1 MVVAAFNQEKALLG
15 AFSVIT
21 NLRMDL
27 FEALLDSDWC
37 SSFPDPSKNET
48 NGLVIVSSPA
58 QTRVD
63 ENSELLLECPDSQ
76 VRQILR
82 VVELQTINRRSCTIT
97 KKAFKTLLRHYAKRA
112 LTPR

>member
-1 MVVAAFNQEKALLG
+1 MVSCQ
-15 AFSVIT
+15 
-21 NLRMDL
+21 
-27 FEALLDSDWC
+27 LDSDWC

-76 VRQILR
+76 VMQILR
-82 VVELQTINRRSCTIT
+82 VVELQSINRQSCTIT
-97 KKAFKTLLRHYAKRA
+97 ENAQSY
-112 LTPR
+112 

>member
-1 MVVAAFNQEKALLG
+1 MSCDWSAGQ
-15 AFSVIT
+15 
-21 NLRMDL
+21 
-27 FEALLDSDWC
+27 LDSDWC

-76 VRQILR
+76 VMQILR
-82 VVELQTINRRSCTIT
+82 VCS
-97 KKAFKTLLRHYAKRA
+97 RA
-112 LTPR
+112 AND

>member
-1 MVVAAFNQEKALLG
+1 M
-15 AFSVIT
+15 
-21 NLRMDL
+21 
-27 FEALLDSDWC
+27 
-37 SSFPDPSKNET
+37 
-48 NGLVIVSSPA
+48 IVSSPA

-97 KKAFKTLLRHYAKRA
+97 KKAFKTLIRHYAKRA
-112 LTPR
+112 FTTR

>member
-1 MVVAAFNQEKALLG
+1 MSCDWSATSQ
-15 AFSVIT
+15 
-21 NLRMDL
+21 
-27 FEALLDSDWC
+27 LDSDWC

-76 VRQILR
+76 VMQILR
-82 VVELQTINRRSCTIT
+82 VCSRVELQTIHR
-97 KKAFKTLLRHYAKRA
+97 
-112 LTPR
+112 